1 MAYYINTRGSQMSG
15 SRIIESMKEAVA
27 FSRGELPKD
36 AYAVHIPERVDVKA
50 IRNRM
55 RLSQVKFA
63 KRFGLSVYTL
73 RNWEQGKRQPDPAA
87 RAYLKVIE
95 KIPDIVS
102 KVLAG

>member
-1 MAYYINTRGSQMSG
+1 
-15 SRIIESMKEAVA
+15 MKEAVA
-27 FSRGELPKD
+27 ISRGELSKD
-36 AYAVHIPERVDVKA
+36 VYSVHIPEKIDVKS

-55 RLSQVKFA
+55 KLSQVDFA
-63 KRFGLSVYTL
+63 KRFGLSVHTL

>member
-1 MAYYINTRGSQMSG
+1 MSG

-27 FSRGELPKD
+27 ISRDKLSKD
-36 AYAVHIPERVDVKA
+36 AYSVHIPERIDVKA

-55 RLSQVKFA
+55 RLSQADFA
-63 KRFGLSVYTL
+63 NRFGLSVHTL